1 MKLQQKSKQKTGEE
15 MTTKTYL
22 VPNINCM
29 HCVHTIKMEL
39 EELKG
44 VQEVKGDAATKIVEV
59 VFEPPATDALI
70 IETLKGI
77 NYPPQD

>member
-1 MKLQQKSKQKTGEE
+1 
-15 MTTKTYL
+15 MTTKTYQ

-39 EELKG
+39 EELEG
-44 VQEVKGDAATKIVEV
+44 VKEVKGDAASKKVEV

-70 IETLKGI
+70 VETLKGI
-77 NYPPQD
+77 NYPPQE

>member
-1 MKLQQKSKQKTGEE
+1 

-22 VPNINCM
+22 IPSIHCM

-44 VQEVKGDAATKIVEV
+44 VKEVKGDVSSKKVEV

-70 IETLKGI
+70 VETLKEI
-77 NYPPQD
+77 NYPPKE

>member
-1 MKLQQKSKQKTGEE
+1 
-15 MTTKTYL
+15 MTTKTYSIS
-22 VPNINCM
+22 NINCM

-44 VQEVKGDAATKIVEV
+44 VKEVKGDAQTKNVEIT
-59 VFEPPATDALI
+59 FDLPATDELI

-77 NYPPQD
+77 NYPPQN

>member
-1 MKLQQKSKQKTGEE
+1 

-22 VPNINCM
+22 VPNISCM

-44 VQEVKGDAATKIVEV
+44 VKEVKGDAATKKVEV
-59 VFEPPATDALI
+59 TFGPPATDELI
-70 IETLKGI
+70 IETLKSI
-77 NYPPQD
+77 NYPTLE

>member
-1 MKLQQKSKQKTGEE
+1 

-22 VPNINCM
+22 VPNISCM

-44 VQEVKGDAATKIVEV
+44 VKEVKGDAVTKKVEV
-59 VFEPPATDALI
+59 TFEPPATDELI
-70 IETLKGI
+70 IETLKSI
-77 NYPPQD
+77 NYPTLE

>member
-1 MKLQQKSKQKTGEE
+1 
-15 MTTKTYL
+15 MTTKTYMI
-22 VPNINCM
+22 PNINCM

-44 VQEVKGDAATKIVEV
+44 VKEVKGDAATKKVEIT
-59 VFEPPATDALI
+59 FEPPTTEKLI
-70 IETLKGI
+70 VETLKGI